1 MIWIRSRDGYEVF
14 LKKISESRYELDGT
28 FSTYRLIKETGNI
41 IAVDPEGGP
50 MISVGDLIRNN
61 DIVSEIT
68 LEDDRIILNL
78 RNC

>member
-1 MIWIRSRDGYEVF
+1 MIIRYSKEVF
-14 LKKISESRYELDGT
+14 LEKISDSRYELKGN
-28 FSTYRLIKETGNI
+28 FSFLRLITEAGKV

-50 MISVGDLIRNN
+50 MISVGDHINN
-61 DIVSEIT
+61 FLVSEIT

>member
-1 MIWIRSRDGYEVF
+1 MIIRYSKEF
-14 LKKISESRYELDGT
+14 CLEKISDSRYELKGN
-28 FSTYRLIKETGNI
+28 FSFLRLITEAGKV

-50 MISVGDLIRNN
+50 MISVGDHINN
-61 DIVSEIT
+61 FLVSEIT

>member
-1 MIWIRSRDGYEVF
+1 MIIRYSKEF
-14 LKKISESRYELDGT
+14 CLEKISDSRYELKGN
-28 FSTYRLIKETGNI
+28 FSFLRLTTEAGKV

-50 MISVGDLIRNN
+50 MISVGDHINN
-61 DIVSEIT
+61 FLVSEIT

>member
-1 MIWIRSRDGYEVF
+1 MIIGNKVCLE
-14 LKKISESRYELDGT
+14 KISDSRYELKGN
-28 FSTYRLIKETGNI
+28 FSFFRQITEAGKV

-50 MISVGDLIRNN
+50 MICVGDHINKDFL
-61 DIVSEIT
+61 VSGIT